1 MIIMEN
7 LYIIT
12 GLILLLIILGGLL
25 FLAAQFIVHRI
36 KTKKEKKKKNVW
48 VWRSF
53 LLVFTVYM
61 LAIVYTNRG
70 LIAQIFPGPLGI
82 IPTIILVIFFG
93 SMIEIVIIDV
103 LLPDLVAMWKRITIE
118 LLGFLLLCG
127 ISFYTFNAGLNL
139 LAQLI

>member
-1 MIIMEN
+1 MQNN

-12 GLILLLIILGGLL
+12 GLILLLVILGGLL
-25 FLAAQFIVHRI
+25 FIAAQFIVHRI
-36 KTKKEKKKKNVW
+36 KTKKEKEKKNVW

-53 LLVFTVYM
+53 LLVFTIYM
-61 LAIVYTNRG
+61 LAIVFTNRG
-70 LIAQIFPGPLGI
+70 LITQIFPGPLGI

-93 SMIEIVIIDV
+93 SMIEIVVIDV
-103 LLPDLVAMWKRITIE
+103 LLPDVVAMWKRITIE

-127 ISFYTFNAGLNL
+127 VSFYTFNAGLNL